1 MMKELVLLASGK
13 TTAKML
19 EEANDRLALAESSL
33 KAAGFTQ
40 ASPSNQWKPPVGPSA
55 SPMLQRIDDLST
67 QRDELLSL
75 VEEFAGAMQ
84 DCGDWPD
91 TTSSMASLARIAEKS
106 RNYISKTKRLCCMSN
121 HAPEPW
127 KCEGYVV
134 YFPDLI
140 GGFSLQHCPDAE
152 ATARR
157 IVACINASAGMADP
171 AAEIAELKRQ
181 RDELLVAM
189 RQTLAM
195 LRVTSHG
202 PSAANKAEEM
212 LHAAICSLG
221 ADHSPNAA
229 KMVPDGWQLVPVKPT
244 EEMITA
250 SVMKRMGAS
259 SMEELDCNAGIWA
272 ARDCLAYYLSM
283 LASAPKPEGVAA

>member
-1 MMKELVLLASGK
+1 MMKELVLRASGK

-55 SPMLQRIDDLST
+55 SPLLQRIDDLST
-67 QRDELLSL
+67 
-75 VEEFAGAMQ
+75 
-84 DCGDWPD
+84 
-91 TTSSMASLARIAEKS
+91 
-106 RNYISKTKRLCCMSN
+106 
-121 HAPEPW
+121 
-127 KCEGYVV
+127 
-134 YFPDLI
+134 
-140 GGFSLQHCPDAE
+140 
-152 ATARR
+152 
-157 IVACINASAGMADP
+157 
-171 AAEIAELKRQ
+171 Q

-221 ADHSPNAA
+221 ADHSPNTA

>member
-1 MMKELVLLASGK
+1 MMEELVLLASGK

-19 EEANDRLALAESSL
+19 EEANERLELAESAL

-84 DCGDWPD
+84 GCGDWPD
-91 TTSSMASLARIAEKS
+91 TTSSMASLALIAEKS

-157 IVACINASAGMADP
+157 IVACVNACAGMDSP

-202 PSAANKAEEM
+202 PSAANRAEEM
-212 LHAAICSLG
+212 LHAAVCSLG
-221 ADHSPNAA
+221 ADHSPDAA
-229 KMVPDGWQLVPVKPT
+229 KMVVQEGWQWVPVEPT
-244 EEMITA
+244 IEM
-250 SVMKRMGAS
+250 VQ
-259 SMEELDCNAGIWA
+259 A
-272 ARDCLAYYLSM
+272 ATNSAVGFGTRAAYQAMLS
-283 LASAPKPEGVAA
+283 AAPKPEGGEA